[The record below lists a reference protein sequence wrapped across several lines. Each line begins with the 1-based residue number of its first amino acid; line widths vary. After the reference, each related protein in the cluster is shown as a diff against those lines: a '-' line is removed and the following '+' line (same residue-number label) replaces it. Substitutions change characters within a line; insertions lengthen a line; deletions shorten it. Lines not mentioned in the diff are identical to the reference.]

1 MTQLNVHTIDGK
13 KKGTIEVSDAFFAAP
28 SNPVLLHQ
36 VVVAYAA
43 NRRQST
49 AHTKNRGERSGSG
62 RKPWKQKGTGNA
74 RTGSI
79 RNPIWRGG
87 GVVFGP
93 RSERNF
99 TKKTTLKM
107 RRKAMAVALSEKV
120 RADQLFIVENFA
132 FGETKTKNMAKALEA
147 LMIAGKSCVIVLSE
161 KERAVALTARNIPR
175 VRSRSL
181 KTINAYDMIN
191 HAIVLM
197 SKDAV
202 KELEARLAGDVKESV
217 TA

>member
-1 MTQLNVHTIDGK
+1 MAQLNVHAIDGTK
-13 KKGTIEVSDAFFAAP
+13 VGTVDVADAIFALP
-28 SNPVLLHQ
+28 SNPTLLHQ

-49 AHTKNRGERSGSG
+49 AHTKDRGERSGSG

-99 TKKTTLKM
+99 TKRTTLKM
-107 RRKAMAVALSEKV
+107 RRKAMALALSEKV
-120 RADQLFIVENFA
+120 RADQMVIVDALA
-132 FGETKTKNMAKALEA
+132 FPEMKTRHVAQALNA
-147 LMIAGKSCVIVLSE
+147 LQAADKSCVIVLSE
-161 KERAVALTARNIPR
+161 KERDVARAARNIPR
-175 VRSRSL
+175 VKSRSL
-181 KTINAYDMIN
+181 ATINAYDIIN
-191 HAIVLM
+191 HACVIM

-202 KELEARLAGDVKESV
+202 KELEERLRVTVKNPV

>member
-1 MTQLNVHTIDGK
+1 MAQLNVHTIEGK
-13 KKGTIEVSDAFFAAP
+13 KSGTVDVSDTIFAHP
-28 SNPVLLHQ
+28 SNPALLHQ

-49 AHTKNRGERSGSG
+49 AHTKDRSERRGSG

-87 GVVFGP
+87 GIVFGP
-93 RSERNF
+93 TSARNF

-107 RRKAMAVALSEKV
+107 RRKAMALALSEKV
-120 RADQLFIVENFA
+120 RSDQMVIVDA
-132 FGETKTKNMAKALEA
+132 FSFPEMKTKHVAQALEA
-147 LMIAGKSCVIVLSE
+147 LTITGKTCVIVLSE
-161 KERAVALTARNIPR
+161 KEREVSLAARNIPR
-175 VRSRSL
+175 VKSRSL
-181 KTINAYDMIN
+181 ATINAYDIIN
-191 HAIVLM
+191 HAAVLM
-197 SKDAV
+197 TKDAV
-202 KELEARLAGDVKESV
+202 KELEGRLVKEVKEPV

>member
-1 MTQLNVHTIDGK
+1 MAQLNVHTIGGE
-13 KKGTIEVSDAFFAAP
+13 KKGTVEVSDAVFALP
-28 SNPVLLHQ
+28 SNPALLHQ

-49 AHTKNRGERSGSG
+49 AHTKNRAERSGSG

-87 GVVFGP
+87 GIVFGP
-93 RSERNF
+93 RNERNF
-99 TKKTTLKM
+99 SLKTNIKM
-107 RRKAMAVALSEKV
+107 RRKAMALALSEKV
-120 RADQLFIVENFA
+120 RADQMIVVEDFA
-132 FGETKTKNMAKALEA
+132 LAEHKTKQMAQALTALEA
-147 LMIAGKSCVIVLSE
+147 MGKSCVVVLSE
-161 KERAVALTARNIPR
+161 KEREIAMVTRNIPR
-175 VRSRSL
+175 VKSRSL
-181 KTINAYDMIN
+181 ATVNAYDLIN
-191 HAIVLM
+191 HSVVVI

-202 KELEARLAGDVKESV
+202 KELEARVTGNEAV